1 MATLSRLKRSSIR
14 RSSRSTCTGTA
25 KCASSAAATRPR
37 PDLSGTSRELTLKD
51 HAMLVIRRSVAGF
64 PEKLVP
70 NIIAK
75 VETNVEQTATPKS

>member
-1 MATLSRLKRSSIR
+1 
-14 RSSRSTCTGTA
+14 
-25 KCASSAAATRPR
+25 
-37 PDLSGTSRELTLKD
+37 
-51 HAMLVIRRSVAGF
+51 MLVIRRSVAGF